1 MEGKMTNEFV
11 VTCFADMKD
20 STPMNEMM
28 GNIGV
33 SPIRDEY
40 LAVGEI
46 LAKYNGG
53 DYIKNIGG
61 NDMITFRDLE
71 SPFNFAVQLQQFYQP
86 HPNYSKAP
94 VISRIGLYLGVVD
107 RREHDA
113 FGSGVN
119 QAARVEG
126 KAEPGTIWLNKELM
140 EAICKVWGEVNAR
153 PFFAS
158 EGEFELK
165 GIKNPPKQELYSF
178 KWQDYIKIHPDKSLS
193 SIVFKHFQD
202 ASVIITNLTLADFG
216 NQPSIIWPVKPRDN
230 VNAIHCGQLEIMR
243 LLAMLGFQVNVLI
256 ADCGATPIP
265 RVYSENFKNMIEKF
279 AHSRGIRN
287 LKYTFMSDLFTP
299 KCPGCD
305 EFHRHFQNVISQLT
319 FQTLLNINNKDYDT
333 NVKDAISRAATLDFL
348 HPALTISAVLH
359 LSKQIG
365 RKCIIVAGYD
375 EKIQWEEAL
384 DSIPYTR
391 DQFGVLFNPI
401 LNNKDGTYQGRQ
413 TKNWPLY
420 FSWQRMIPDMEKY
433 NLTIW
438 LTKLHLFLYHFP
450 SPSIKIGDIWFSPK
464 DWQSDPEFEKR
475 IYKEALAKDV
485 FNKILTPTETGLR
498 KIEFQKPDTG
508 TVKKTSII
516 RFQGAAIKTISAERS
531 NIKETKL
538 KLEWDAF
545 ICHASEDKDK
555 FVRQLAKELGSKGLK
570 IWYDELTLKVGDSL
584 RQSIEKGLVK
594 SRYGIIVLSPAFFA
608 KKWPKDELNGLN
620 IKERDGEKVIL
631 PVWLNVNEK
640 YIAEYSP
647 ILADRLAAQASDG
660 MEKVVS
666 DLLDVINPQ
675 K

>member
-1 MEGKMTNEFV
+1 
-11 VTCFADMKD
+11 
-20 STPMNEMM
+20 
-28 GNIGV
+28 
-33 SPIRDEY
+33 
-40 LAVGEI
+40 
-46 LAKYNGG
+46 
-53 DYIKNIGG
+53 
-61 NDMITFRDLE
+61 
-71 SPFNFAVQLQQFYQP
+71 
-86 HPNYSKAP
+86 
-94 VISRIGLYLGVVD
+94 
-107 RREHDA
+107 
-113 FGSGVN
+113 
-119 QAARVEG
+119 
-126 KAEPGTIWLNKELM
+126 
-140 EAICKVWGEVNAR
+140 
-153 PFFAS
+153 
-158 EGEFELK
+158 
-165 GIKNPPKQELYSF
+165 
-178 KWQDYIKIHPDKSLS
+178 
-193 SIVFKHFQD
+193 
-202 ASVIITNLTLADFG
+202 
-216 NQPSIIWPVKPRDN
+216 
-230 VNAIHCGQLEIMR
+230 
-243 LLAMLGFQVNVLI
+243 
-256 ADCGATPIP
+256 
-265 RVYSENFKNMIEKF
+265 
-279 AHSRGIRN
+279 
-287 LKYTFMSDLFTP
+287 
-299 KCPGCD
+299 
-305 EFHRHFQNVISQLT
+305 
-319 FQTLLNINNKDYDT
+319 
-333 NVKDAISRAATLDFL
+333 
-348 HPALTISAVLH
+348 
-359 LSKQIG
+359 
-365 RKCIIVAGYD
+365 
-375 EKIQWEEAL
+375 
-384 DSIPYTR
+384 
-391 DQFGVLFNPI
+391 
-401 LNNKDGTYQGRQ
+401 
-413 TKNWPLY
+413 
-420 FSWQRMIPDMEKY
+420 MIPDMEKY

-450 SPSIKIGDIWFSPK
+450 SPSIKIGDIWFSPE

-475 IYKEALAKDV
+475 IDKEALAKDV